1 MVNKLQMF
9 TQLEYRVFKELSHR
23 TGEYSYLLLFSCHSE
38 RLNPHKNST
47 TSYRRLPS
55 VTLCLGNML

>member
-9 TQLEYRVFKELSHR
+9 TELEYRVFKELSPS

-38 RLNPHKNST
+38 RLNPHKKQHHKLQKT
-47 TSYRRLPS
+47 AK
-55 VTLCLGNML
+55 